1 MNQAAEERFESQRA
15 IAQWFF
21 VNGFVTASW
30 VAHVPGRAVDLEA
43 SPGALGLAL
52 LGMAVGSVIGMSL
65 APTSIRLFSAGRSGW
80 GAGFIYALLFP
91 LPLLAWSVP
100 TLGISLVIFGVV
112 HGLMD
117 VAMNAAAAA
126 TEKSLGRPVMA
137 GFHGWFSIGMVAGV
151 SIGIAALNNGLGVAG
166 HAAGVIGFA
175 ALLLLTS
182 LPLRHEARSDAS
194 AAKSGGAAIEAEMF
208 ILAGL
213 SFVCLFL
220 EGAMADWAG
229 LLSVGFGAK
238 PEMAPVAYGAFTAT
252 WAGGRFIGDRLTAQL
267 GDTTVM
273 TLGALIASAGMTVAL
288 TGATPAWVAIGSAVV
303 GFGLAN
309 TAPILF
315 RAGASGD
322 HSGRGLAL
330 VTGVGY
336 FGFLVGPP
344 LVGFMAEEVGL
355 PRAMILVV
363 VGGLILAAGSAAFAS
378 RRGRMARA
386 AATSANSAKTSY
398 VAGGAGEFQRN
409 FQSEEGDIKDERQ
422 EHTNA
427 I

>member
-1 MNQAAEERFESQRA
+1 MSQASGERFESQRA
-15 IAQWFF
+15 ISLWFWI
-21 VNGFVTASW
+21 NGFVTASW

-52 LGMAVGSVIGMSL
+52 LGMAVGSVAGMSL
-65 APTSIRLFSAGRSGW
+65 APMSIRLFGAGRSGW
-80 GAGFIYALLFP
+80 GAGFIYSLLFP

-100 TLGISLVIFGVV
+100 SLGVALVIFGVV

-117 VAMNAAAAA
+117 VTMNAAAAA
-126 TEKSLGRPVMA
+126 TEKSLGKPVMA

-151 SIGIAALNNGLGVAG
+151 SIGVAALANGLHVAG
-166 HAAGVIGFA
+166 HAAGVIGIA
-175 ALLLLTS
+175 TLLLLTS
-182 LPLRHEARSDAS
+182 LPMRHEARPDAHKAGNPS
-194 AAKSGGAAIEAEMF
+194 AGIDPEMF
-208 ILAGL
+208 MLAGL

-252 WAGGRFIGDRLTAQL
+252 WAGGRFLGDRMTAKL

-273 TLGALIASAGMTVAL
+273 SIGGVIASAGMAL
-288 TGATPAWVAIGSAVV
+288 GLWGATPFWVAVGSGIV
-303 GFGLAN
+303 GIGLAN

-344 LVGFMAEEVGL
+344 LVGFLADAVGL
-355 PRAMILVV
+355 PRAMLLVV
-363 VGGLILAAGSAAFAS
+363 VGGLVLAAGAAAYAA
-378 RRGRMARA
+378 RRKRLRA
-386 AATSANSAKTSY
+386 AEVLKAGNFDPAG
-398 VAGGAGEFQRN
+398 VAGDVQVKFH
-409 FQSEEGDIKDERQ
+409 SEEGAKKDERK
-422 EHTNA
+422 EHANA